1 MSDHAATR
9 YVMGTRVKAVLA
21 LAALVAACGDSEG
34 TSASQ
39 NPDGPDPTG
48 GAPAAGGSSTGG
60 ARPATGG
67 GGSSTTGGRANT
79 GGFVSTFGGFDGGNT
94 GGTSATGGA
103 IGSGGRPA
111 ATGGASEPTDC
122 PELVGPEPD
131 PDDGG
136 VYDGDLVIESSAELD
151 ALGTYSVITGNLT
164 IGGAGTPFEGE
175 IPELAFSH
183 LREVGGDLTIRYTH
197 LTDLEL
203 PRLERVGGQLWV
215 SLNLELLELRMPEL
229 TSVQDLYLD
238 TDPELV
244 RSEFP
249 KLEEVSGTLYVHRN
263 VKLVSW
269 GLDALRSVASVTITA
284 NAALPQCLVDA
295 FNENTGMMASS
306 EATGAGSPP
315 ICDCPEECGRIVVDC
330 N

>member
-1 MSDHAATR
+1 
-9 YVMGTRVKAVLA
+9 MGTRVRPALA

-39 NPDGPDPTG
+39 NPREPDPTG
-48 GAPAAGGSSTGG
+48 GAPAARGSSTGG
-60 ARPATGG
+60 ARPATSGG
-67 GGSSTTGGRANT
+67 RSNTTGGRANT
-79 GGFVSTFGGFDGGNT
+79 GGVVSSFGGFGDSNT
-94 GGTSATGGA
+94 GGASVTTGAAGGSGGEPTATGGA
-103 IGSGGRPA
+103 P
-111 ATGGASEPTDC
+111 EPTEC
-122 PELVGPEPD
+122 PELLGPGPD

-136 VYDGDLVIESSAELD
+136 TYDGDLVIESSAELE
-151 ALGTYSVITGNLT
+151 ALGTYSFITGNLT
-164 IGGAGTPFEGE
+164 IGRTGTPEGATIQE
-175 IPELAFSH
+175 VDLSH
-183 LREVGGDLTIRYTH
+183 LREVGKDLIIRNTI

-215 SLNLELLELRMPEL
+215 SLNLELLEVRMPEL
-229 TSVQDLYLD
+229 RRVQDLYLD
-238 TDPELV
+238 TGIKLV

-249 KLEEVSGTLYVHRN
+249 KLEEVSGTLYIHRN
-263 VKLVSW
+263 LELVSW
-269 GLDALRSVASVTITA
+269 GLDALRSVGSVTITA
-284 NAALPQCLVDA
+284 NASLPQCLVDA

>member
-1 MSDHAATR
+1 
-9 YVMGTRVKAVLA
+9 MGTRVKPVLA
-21 LAALVAACGDSEG
+21 LAAMLAACGDSEG
-34 TSASQ
+34 TNASQ
-39 NPDGPDPTG
+39 NPSGPDPTG
-48 GAPAAGGSSTGG
+48 GAPPAGESSTGG
-60 ARPATGG
+60 ARPATSGG
-67 GGSSTTGGRANT
+67 RPSTSGGRAGT

-94 GGTSATGGA
+94 GGTSATGGI
-103 IGSGGRPA
+103 IGSGGEPP

-122 PELVGPEPD
+122 PERAGPDAD

-136 VYDGDLVIESSAELD
+136 IYDGDLVIESSGELQ
-151 ALGTYSVITGNLT
+151 ALGTYSVITGDLT

-238 TDPELV
+238 TDVKLV

-263 VKLVSW
+263 IELESW

-284 NAALPQCLVDA
+284 NESLPQCLVDA
-295 FNENTGMMASS
+295 LNENTGMMASS
-306 EATGAGSPP
+306 EATGVSSPP

>member
-1 MSDHAATR
+1 
-9 YVMGTRVKAVLA
+9 MGTRVKPVLA
-21 LAALVAACGDSEG
+21 LAAMLAACGDSEG
-34 TSASQ
+34 TNASQ
-39 NPDGPDPTG
+39 NPSGPDPTG
-48 GAPAAGGSSTGG
+48 GAPPAGESSTGG
-60 ARPATGG
+60 ARPATSGG
-67 GGSSTTGGRANT
+67 RPSTSGGRAGT

-94 GGTSATGGA
+94 GGTSATGGI
-103 IGSGGRPA
+103 IGSGGEPTA
-111 ATGGASEPTDC
+111 AGGAPEPAEC
-122 PELVGPEPD
+122 PERVGPDPD

-136 VYDGDLVIESSAELD
+136 TYDGDLVIVSSHQLE
-151 ALGTYSVITGNLT
+151 ALGTYSTITGNLT
-164 IGGAGTPFEGE
+164 IGTSGPAAGTP
-175 IPELAFSH
+175 IQELDLSH
-183 LREVGGDLTIRYTH
+183 LREVGKDLTIRNTD

-238 TDPELV
+238 TDVKLV

-263 VKLVSW
+263 IELESW

-284 NAALPQCLVDA
+284 NESLPQCLIDA
-295 FNENTGMMASS
+295 LNENTGMMASS
-306 EATGAGSPP
+306 EATGVSSPP